1 MSTSHRDQKCF
12 FSTLYSDGGLFCY
25 SAWVCTL
32 SLLSVLTIVL
42 RLFSLVCFGLLCYC
56 FLFLDVKT
64 VFVLTRF
71 LLFFYFF
78 CFVCLD
84 CFLFVLPVKTVSLLS
99 VLTSLFASFCFLF
112 GFVLLGFFYFYL
124 FFLFCLLFHLWRLYH
139 WSRSSQV
146 CLLRFVFFLALFSFD
161 SFISI
166 SFFVLFVV
174 LPVKTVSLLSVLT
187 SLLEDQELSSPR
199 RILTRYSRTCQKRWA
214 DKSDFSS
221 CIGCQNCTV
230 FQMWEVLVSLSYR
243 AAVNVERWSPREP
256 RENLF

>member
-146 CLLRFVFFLALFSFD
+146 CLLRFVFYLALFCLD

-166 SFFVLFVV
+166 SFFYSVCYFTCEDCITALGPHKFAGRPRAIFPTANPHSVFKN
-174 LPVKTVSLLSVLT
+174 LPKALS
-187 SLLEDQELSSPR
+187 R
-199 RILTRYSRTCQKRWA
+199 
-214 DKSDFSS
+214 
-221 CIGCQNCTV
+221 
-230 FQMWEVLVSLSYR
+230 
-243 AAVNVERWSPREP
+243 
-256 RENLF
+256 